1 MKLAI
6 IGSRTCPP
14 VDIEAYLKYIPDTI
28 VSGGA
33 IGADTYAKEFAIK
46 HNLKLIEFLPDYEK
60 YGRKAPLVRN
70 KLIVEECDCLIAF
83 WDGKSRGTGH
93 MISFAKRRGL
103 DVSIF
108 DFTTRNT
115 FHEVHQSAS
124 KTSPDNAISTTDNKK
139 TTFRR

>member
-14 VDIEAYLKYIPDTI
+14 IDIAAHLKYIPDTI

-83 WDGKSRGTGH
+83 WDGKSRGTK
-93 MISFAKRRGL
+93 FTLDYAKELGKPTK
-103 DVSIF
+103 IIKIY
-108 DFTTRNT
+108 
-115 FHEVHQSAS
+115 A
-124 KTSPDNAISTTDNKK
+124 
-139 TTFRR
+139 

>member
-14 VDIEAYLKYIPDTI
+14 VDIESYLKYIPDTI

-70 KLIVEECDCLIAF
+70 KLIVEECDCVLAF
-83 WDGKSRGTGH
+83 WDGTSRGTKFT
-93 MISFAKRRGL
+93 IDYAK
-103 DVSIF
+103 
-108 DFTTRNT
+108 
-115 FHEVHQSAS
+115 E
-124 KTSPDNAISTTDNKK
+124 KNKPIK
-139 TTFRR
+139 IILI

>member
-1 MKLAI
+1 M
-6 IGSRTCPP
+6 
-14 VDIEAYLKYIPDTI
+14 DIAAQLKYLPDTI

-83 WDGKSRGTGH
+83 WDGKSRGTK
-93 MISFAKRRGL
+93 FTLDYAKELGKPTKI
-103 DVSIF
+103 VQI
-108 DFTTRNT
+108 
-115 FHEVHQSAS
+115 
-124 KTSPDNAISTTDNKK
+124 
-139 TTFRR
+139 

>member
-83 WDGKSRGTGH
+83 WDGKSRGTK
-93 MISFAKRRGL
+93 FTL
-103 DVSIF
+103 DYAERMGKPTKIVKI
-108 DFTTRNT
+108 
-115 FHEVHQSAS
+115 
-124 KTSPDNAISTTDNKK
+124 
-139 TTFRR
+139 

>member
-14 VDIEAYLKYIPDTI
+14 IDIAAHLKYIPDTI

-83 WDGKSRGTGH
+83 WDGKSRGTK
-93 MISFAKRRGL
+93 FTLDYAKELGKPTK
-103 DVSIF
+103 II
-108 DFTTRNT
+108 
-115 FHEVHQSAS
+115 
-124 KTSPDNAISTTDNKK
+124 KI
-139 TTFRR
+139 